1 MSFLTYE
8 PDLSG
13 TIYEEDQQ
21 HLQAIRDNLVAEINK
36 ANPTWLDNPKGIFRQ
51 HWDTDSV
58 SSTCYLI
65 WIASMQKF
73 ISDRIC
79 PESAIRLQDKF
90 KKLLNTIDE
99 KQYLENLAEL
109 EIAWAFAA
117 RVSPLIVEP
126 LASVVGG
133 ADPSNETESPDFAF
147 DISGERVYLEVTFF
161 YVGVLEKWQKT
172 VNAITTTLHHRLTKR
187 ERHLKLH
194 VQLPLQPFDSKQHP
208 FDANQ
213 VIEQIWRKMCSTDFS
228 AGKQTVIANGMI
240 RWEPYLVAQGDAP
253 LIPPAGSTT
262 GIYPPLDK
270 GWDVLI
276 RVKALKENPSGSVSI
291 TPFGVF
297 HSPDFVVDKA
307 SFTMEPDIVV
317 LSEKDVQAANEMVL
331 KAFKNKLQ
339 HKRVQFPLRRE
350 SPYFLVIKPGS
361 YRLLGNGLFDMIEQH
376 IWKKYNW
383 ITGIILHTSRY
394 GFLPASQKG
403 EFNSSINPEA
413 VCQASD
419 SLKAMFEGKE
429 QFHAVRESAE
439 NI

>member
-13 TIYEEDQQ
+13 TIYEEEHQ
-21 HLQAIRDNLVAEINK
+21 HLQAIRDYLVAEINK
-36 ANPTWLDNPKGIFRQ
+36 ADLTWLDNRKGILGQ
-51 HWDTDSV
+51 HWDADRV

-65 WIASMQKF
+65 WIASMHKF
-73 ISDRIC
+73 ISVRIC
-79 PESAIRLQDKF
+79 LESVPRLQDKF
-90 KKLLNTIDE
+90 KKLLNSIDE

-109 EIAWAFAA
+109 EVVWEFAD

-126 LASVVGG
+126 LASEVGG

-161 YVGVLEKWQKT
+161 YVGVLEKWQKA
-172 VNAITTTLHHRLTKR
+172 VDAITATLQHRLTKR

-194 VQLPLQPFDSKQHP
+194 VQLPLQPFDSKQRP
-208 FDANQ
+208 FDTKQ
-213 VIEQIWRKMCSTDFS
+213 VIDQVWRKMCLTDFT
-228 AGKQTVIANGMI
+228 AGEQTVTANGRI

-253 LIPPAGSTT
+253 LIPPADSIT
-262 GIYPPLDK
+262 GIYPTLDK
-270 GWDVLI
+270 GWEVLI
-276 RVKALKENPSGSVSI
+276 RVKALKENPSGSVNI

-297 HSPDFVVDKA
+297 NSPDFVVDKA
-307 SFTMEPDIVV
+307 SFAMEPDIVV

-339 HKRVQFPLRRE
+339 HKRDQFPLRRK

-361 YRLLGNGLFDMIEQH
+361 YRLLGNGLFNMIEQH
-376 IWKKYNW
+376 IWKKYDW
-383 ITGIILHTSRY
+383 ITGIILHTSRQ
-394 GFLPASQKG
+394 GFLPVSQKG
-403 EFNSSINPEA
+403 QLNYGFNPEA

-419 SLKAMFEGKE
+419 SLKAMFEGRE
-429 QFHAVRESAE
+429 QFHADRESAE